1 MQRRNKMLK
10 LTGNK
15 ITMDF
20 DEEHGVVHSICKNG
34 LETIGEKVPVFMI
47 ILQTDAGI
55 NIPVESMDMS
65 FKGLEEN
72 ENSFACMYEDCGLK
86 VKISAQIDS
95 DISWDISIDVPD
107 GYTVKKTDFPRINL
121 I

>member
-1 MQRRNKMLK
+1 MLN
-10 LTGNK
+10 LIGNN

-34 LETIGEKVPVFMI
+34 HETIGEKVPVFMV

-65 FKGLEEN
+65 FKSLEEK
-72 ENSFACMYEDCGLK
+72 ENSFTCLYEDCGLNVK
-86 VKISAQIDS
+86 VSAHIDS
-95 DISWDISIDVPD
+95 DIVWDISIDTPD